1 MQGFWRHVHEDHN
14 MWSYLYFVL
23 YLDTLFEN
31 DRNAL
36 EAYVYKHVNE
46 KKHLFLN
53 LRIVMIYLLLWAATN
68 NLPFCLLIC

>member
-14 MWSYLYFVL
+14 MWNYLYFVL

-36 EAYVYKHVNE
+36 EAYVYKHVSG
-46 KKHLFLN
+46 
-53 LRIVMIYLLLWAATN
+53 
-68 NLPFCLLIC
+68 

>member
-36 EAYVYKHVNE
+36 EAYVYEHVSKQKHR
-46 KKHLFLN
+46 LLN
-53 LRIVMIYLLLWAATN
+53 VCIVTISVTACCN
-68 NLPFCLLIC
+68 